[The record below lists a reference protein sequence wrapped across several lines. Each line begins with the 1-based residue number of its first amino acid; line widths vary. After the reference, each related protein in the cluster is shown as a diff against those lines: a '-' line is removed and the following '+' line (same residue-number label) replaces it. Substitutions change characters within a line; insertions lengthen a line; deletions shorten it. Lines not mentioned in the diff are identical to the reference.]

1 MVTEYIYQAWN
12 AYRKNFW
19 QVIGALALF
28 LAITIALI
36 FVSVLPLVASLSP
49 ALKAAAANI
58 AIESI
63 SGMQTKNALLP
74 AVNPYLLAAGG
85 IMLIVAMLVIWAL
98 GAGLIRVFAD
108 ALKGKARLEAMFSAA
123 RKKFWTVAAANLIVA
138 VFVILLYAAALAVS
152 LLLSGASSLLF
163 MAYFFILM
171 IPIVLAAILF
181 SLANQAIVID
191 DCSAVDSIRKSVSI
205 IRKNYL
211 QFLGLVVLLI
221 LLTMLVSFV
230 PILGSLINFF
240 VMTPLTALAYTAF
253 YMKNSRAERRKT
265 AAKRKVIRKRR
276 IKR

>member
-1 MVTEYIYQAWN
+1 MVTEYISQAWN

-19 QVIGALALF
+19 QIIGSMALF
-28 LAITIALI
+28 FAIAFALI
-36 FVSVLPLVASLSP
+36 FVSVLPLMASLSP
-49 ALKAAAANI
+49 ALKATDANI

-63 SGMQTKNALLP
+63 SGSQMKNVLSP
-74 AVNPYLLAAGG
+74 ADPYLLAAGG

-123 RKKFWTVAAANLIVA
+123 RHKFWTVAAANLIVT
-138 VFVILLYAAALAVS
+138 VFMILLYAGALAIS
-152 LLLSGASSLLF
+152 LLLSGASSLMFL
-163 MAYFFILM
+163 AYLVLLM
-171 IPIVLAAILF
+171 IPIALVAILF
-181 SLANQAIVID
+181 SLANQSIVIGG
-191 DCSAVDSIRKSVSI
+191 CGAVDSVRKSVSI
-205 IRKNYL
+205 VKKNYL

-221 LLTMLVSFV
+221 LLTMLISFV

-265 AAKRKVIRKRR
+265 AAKRKAIRKRR